1 MTFKLVNKF
10 VKSSNIKSNICA
22 RIICIIFIVLI
33 IFIIPNMLN
42 YSAKCTDRLILIFN
56 NTLFKFMI
64 YLLIGYVAQSNIQ
77 LALFMTI
84 AVIMLHITITK
95 HELNQSILDTLIK
108 NQINIKELEIN
119 KKKFIE
125 LVPSISDIFVWD
137 DKNEELEEFFCL
149 DDIWKLSYE
158 EQAWKKVMK
167 Y

>member
-119 KKKFIE
+119 KNKISSKE
-125 LVPSISDIFVWD
+125 SSIKESSIKQKVDNFETYN
-137 DKNEELEEFFCL
+137 NETINNF
-149 DDIWKLSYE
+149 SYLL
-158 EQAWKKVMK
+158 
-167 Y
+167 